1 MRLAAHQV
9 IFRDSKLVGLPYAD
23 RQIVIRIINFPVT
36 PLKDVKAGYIDKF
49 VAVRGSVVRV
59 SPIRPIVV
67 RVDFVCMRCNARV
80 RMFFPDGRW
89 QVPKRC
95 YNREC
100 KSTNLVP
107 DKRSAE
113 CVDWQRIRLQE
124 IITDYKDTGRIP
136 RTIECE
142 LTEELVGSVV
152 PGDIATVTGVA
163 KIMAIDQE
171 QYGGGNLGG
180 SDRGR
185 GGYRGHFGRGR
196 GTNLYQRKV
205 QTLFLLYVY
214 ANSVSTSRDVLSSSS
229 PAESLMVGTSS
240 QSSSSSSSSSTFPSK
255 EVSLI
260 RKIIL
265 KPNLFDFLCNSLAPN
280 IFGHQII
287 KKAFILALFGGTQ
300 RIGRKFKISGPKDQ
314 SSQNASS
321 SSVSGGD
328 VAPSAMP
335 VRSSIHVLIVG
346 DPGMGKS
353 QMLRAVA
360 SVTPRYFFELLFLF
374 DAFFFLNR
382 GVYVCGNTST
392 SSGLTVTVMKEG
404 GDFALEAGMNAIF
417 LLEDVFYI

>member
-1 MRLAAHQV
+1 VNIISAIPQDNPLIQNDHIRLFLSSLESNHDIILPSMRLAAHQV
-9 IFRDSKLVGLPYAD
+9 IFRESKLIGLPYAD
-23 RQIVIRIINFPVT
+23 RQIVIRILNFPVT
-36 PLKDVKAGYIDKF
+36 PLKDVKSNYIDKF

-59 SPIRPIVV
+59 SPIRPIVA
-67 RVDFVCMRCNARV
+67 RVDFVCARCGTHV
-80 RMFFPDGRW
+80 RMSFPDGRW
-89 QVPKRC
+89 QIPKRC
-95 YNREC
+95 SNREC

-107 DKRSAE
+107 DRRTAE

-152 PGDIATVTGVA
+152 PGDIATVSGVA

-171 QYGGGNLGG
+171 QYGGSGGGGNE
-180 SDRGR
+180 RGR
-185 GGYRGHFGRGR
+185 GGYRGHGGRGR
-196 GTNLYQRKV
+196 GGTNFYQKKV
-205 QTLFLLYVY
+205 QTLFLLYIF
-214 ANSVSTSRDVLSSSS
+214 ANSVSTSRDVLASNNPVNAQGTGISSSS
-229 PAESLMVGTSS
+229 P
-240 QSSSSSSSSSTFPSK
+240 SSSTFPSK
-255 EVSLI
+255 EVALI
-260 RKIIL
+260 RKIIM

-300 RIGRKFKISGPKDQ
+300 RIGRKFKIIEPKD
-314 SSQNASS
+314 SSIS
-321 SSVSGGD
+321 SGGD

-360 SVTPRYFFELLFLF
+360 SVTPR
-374 DAFFFLNR
+374 FFFLLSLHFELEEFM
-382 GVYVCGNTST
+382 YVEIHR
-392 SSGLTVTVMKEG
+392 LRQ
-404 GDFALEAGMNAIF
+404 D
-417 LLEDVFYI
+417 